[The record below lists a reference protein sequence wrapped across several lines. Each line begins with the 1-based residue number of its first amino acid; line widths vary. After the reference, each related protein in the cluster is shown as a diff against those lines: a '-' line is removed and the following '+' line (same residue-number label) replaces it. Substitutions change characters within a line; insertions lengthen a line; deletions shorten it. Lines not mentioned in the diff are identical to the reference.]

1 MACRMRSW
9 SYMENILDTVRQAS
23 DGRLVICFPGVGS
36 AFAKKNAQTSMIVG
50 KNGKLV
56 LVDMGSK
63 IPQALHEKGIKV
75 TDFDG
80 YYFTHSHSDHVGG
93 VEELL
98 LMSRYVTKKKP
109 QVLITENYQRELWEF
124 SLKGGAEYN
133 ETGLLRLGDFVDVV
147 RPRWVQSQPREMY
160 KANFCGIDFLIF
172 RTMHIPG
179 NVAEWEAAFWSTG
192 LLIERSILYSGD
204 TRFDPT
210 LFDHMAGHI
219 YWRMSTIFHD
229 CQLFDPGTVHA
240 TFNELKGLP
249 DHIRERMFLVH
260 YGDSFDTHPD
270 PEASGFRGF
279 AQPWKIYDFPILGRK
294 MD

>member
-1 MACRMRSW
+1 M
-9 SYMENILDTVRQAS
+9 NILDNIRKAS
-23 DGRLVICFPGVGS
+23 EGKLVVCFTGVGS
-36 AFAKKNAQTSMIVG
+36 AFSKKNSQTSLIVG

-56 LVDMGSK
+56 LVDIGSK
-63 IPQALHEKGIKV
+63 TPQALYDKGIKV

-124 SLKGGAEYN
+124 TLKGGSEYN
-133 ETGLLRLGDFVDVV
+133 ETGLLRFGDFVDVV
-147 RPRWVQSQPREMY
+147 RPRWVQSQPREMF
-160 KANFCGIDFLIF
+160 KANFLGIDFLIF

-192 LLIERSILYSGD
+192 LVIEHNVLFSGD
-204 TRFDPT
+204 TRYDET
-210 LFDHMAGHI
+210 LFDHLAGHM
-219 YWRMSTIFHD
+219 WGRLTTIFHD

-240 TFNELKGLP
+240 TFSELQRLP
-249 DHIRERMFLVH
+249 EHIRNRMYLVH
-260 YGDSFDTHPD
+260 YGDTFDTHQPR
-270 PEASGFRGF
+270 PEAAGFKGF
-279 AQPWKIYDFPILGRK
+279 AQPWEIYEFPAMPSGSTGR
-294 MD
+294 D